1 MFYKNNLK
9 IIPRNLGDYLTPLAL
24 ATWYLNDGSFSKG
37 SKVVSI
43 FQLSR
48 KDLEY
53 LCEILKS
60 KYNIDTIIQSGGKD
74 RETLYIKSSSYAP
87 QRRAQVTF
95 SKIVKPYILPSLYYK
110 LNGRHNKL
118 TL

>member
-24 ATWYLNDGSFSKG
+24 ATWYLNDSSKG
-37 SKVVSI
+37 SKVVSSI
-43 FQLSR
+43 FQVSR

-74 RETLYIKSSSYAP
+74 RETLYIKSSSM
-87 QRRAQVTF
+87 VTF